1 MPDNKT
7 GYLPHCN
14 TGTKI
19 FPLFQ
24 PKIEKEWERKRLV
37 RNKLSQE
44 TERNPIR
51 NKAGTSYVNSLLNI
65 IDKVG
70 PLLKLHTTDLCII

>member
-1 MPDNKT
+1 MPDNITK
-7 GYLPHCN
+7 PDICN
-14 TGTKI
+14 TFYQNISFVSTKYRGR
-19 FPLFQ
+19 
-24 PKIEKEWERKRLV
+24 EREREWDRKRLV

-44 TERNPIR
+44 TQRNPIR

-70 PLLKLHTTDLCII
+70 PLL